1 MLMSRVVP
9 VLLSNG
15 KGLVKTKQFKDPVY
29 VGDPINV
36 IRLFND
42 KEVDEI
48 ALLDIN
54 ASASSRGPNFDLVN
68 NVAAECFMPLAY
80 GGGVRGLEDAKRLF
94 SMGVEKVILRT
105 SAANDLR
112 AVQEIADFAG
122 SQSVGLSVDLQRDR
136 RKRLRLHVPNTPLHG
151 SRQWSSYIHS
161 AVAAGVGEVILNC
174 LHRDGTMAGM
184 DHDAI
189 KQAAEATTTP
199 LLAVGGV
206 GSLADIREGLRSGAT
221 AIGAGSFFVFHGPRR
236 AVLISYPSPDE
247 LKSLEREAP

>member
-1 MLMSRVVP
+1 MSRVVP
-9 VLLSNG
+9 FLLSDG
-15 KGLVKTKQFKDPVY
+15 KGLVKTRQFKHPVY
-29 VGDPINV
+29 IGDPINI

-54 ASASSRGPNFDLVN
+54 ASVNGRGPNFDLVH

-94 SMGVEKVILRT
+94 FLGVEKVILRT
-105 SAANDLR
+105 SAARDLS
-112 AVQEIADFAG
+112 VVHEIADFAG

-136 RKRLRLHVPNTPLHG
+136 LKRLRLHAPGTPLHG
-151 SRQWSSYIHS
+151 SRDWSSYIRS
-161 AVAAGVGEVILNC
+161 AVAAGAGEVILNC
-174 LHRDGTMAGM
+174 VHRDGTMVGM

-189 KQAAEATTTP
+189 AQATDTTTTP

-206 GSLADIREGLRSGAT
+206 GSLADIREGLKSGAT
-221 AIGAGSFFVFHGPRR
+221 AIGAGAFFVFYGPRR
-236 AVLISYPSPDE
+236 AVLVSYPSPDE
-247 LKSLEREAP
+247 LRSLERKVP